1 MDIEVALA
9 RMETQLTGIAKSID
23 EVKLSSTEAL
33 SKSRDALQA
42 STSAEQKANTL
53 FTRIDEAREE
63 RNSLMGFQ
71 EQAKGFLKAIAFGVG
86 VIQAIFV
93 AFLIWLVSSVA
104 GLREQKGVLDYR
116 LQQVEL
122 RNAKN

>member
-1 MDIEVALA
+1 VDIEVALA

-63 RNSLMGFQ
+63 RNSLIGFQ

>member
-63 RNSLMGFQ
+63 RNSLIGFQ